1 MKFLRFLVHKQ
12 QLVEAGRLFRSGRVP
27 VWLKIT
33 AVGLA
38 LLIVSPINILGDIP
52 FLGLIDDVALM
63 GLLLGWF
70 VRSAT
75 VHDDPL
81 TIEAA

>member
-1 MKFLRFLVHKQ
+1 MRLWRFVVLKKQ
-12 QLVEAGRLFRSGRVP
+12 LLEAWRLIRSSRVP
-27 VWLKIT
+27 LWLKLS

-38 LLIVSPINILGDIP
+38 VLIVSPLDPLADIP
-52 FLGLIDDVALM
+52 VLGLIDDVALM

-81 TIEAA
+81 TIDA

>member
-1 MKFLRFLVHKQ
+1 MKLLRFVVLRK
-12 QLVEAGRLFRSGRVP
+12 QLVEAWRLVRSSRVP
-27 VWLKIT
+27 LWLKLAAI
-33 AVGLA
+33 GLA
-38 LLIVSPINILGDIP
+38 LLIISPLNLLGDIP
-52 FLGLIDDVALM
+52 FLGMLDDVALL

-81 TIEAA
+81 TIEA